1 MSSVQSYRRRA
12 LNARR
17 SRDHVLADFLTQE
30 ELCKQLGLTIT
41 GSGGLRTL
49 WRWRRSRTGPDPTWI
64 GGRIVYSKDAVRRW
78 LAGQEKKMVRARS
91 RATSIGASE

>member
-1 MSSVQSYRRRA
+1 MSSVRSYRRRA

-17 SRDHVLADFLTQE
+17 SRDHVLADFLTQQ
-30 ELCKQLGLTIT
+30 ELCQQLGLTIT

-49 WRWRRSRTGPDPTWI
+49 WRWRRERRGPDYTMV
-64 GGRIVYSKDAVRRW
+64 GGRIMYHRDAVRRW

-91 RATSIGASE
+91 SG